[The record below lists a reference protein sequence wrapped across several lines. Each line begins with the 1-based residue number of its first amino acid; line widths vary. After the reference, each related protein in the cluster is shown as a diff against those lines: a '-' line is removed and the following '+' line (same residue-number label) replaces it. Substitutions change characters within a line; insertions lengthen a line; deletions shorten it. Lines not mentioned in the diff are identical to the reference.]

1 LGTSDEIFK
10 TNLIVI
16 KKTKY
21 HYNIQVEII
30 SGEKTVD
37 EAILNALQKNPN
49 TSRWN
54 KILVNIP
61 ISTVNTIV
69 IIERSK

>member
-1 LGTSDEIFK
+1 LGISDEIFK

-49 TSRWN
+49 TSR
-54 KILVNIP
+54 
-61 ISTVNTIV
+61 
-69 IIERSK
+69 